1 MPLPPRQEFDL
12 EGAADYLG
20 CNTGDVLYYLD
31 KGLLRLAV
39 STAHF
44 SELICVAFDRSPT
57 AQQQLLN
64 SLYNPDGIDLIRT
77 KLDQA
82 LLGAGEPAASRYLT
96 HHQRNKI
103 RDTVHKLGEPI
114 WIFQDLAGEQITVW
128 HEGCLKGSWLYEER
142 GWIVDTYLAK
152 EELDRLASKLN
163 SKEKVSAKLKP
174 EESSIES
181 KTDRA
186 SALELVAYP
195 NLADE
200 IARLMVDQM
209 NHFVKENGR
218 IASENEFRDFLVARI
233 TYISY
238 DHRDKQLEIGD
249 EEDRPHYLA
258 FKSFKR
264 RYQKYFAPK

>member
-114 WIFQDLAGEQITVW
+114 WIFQDLTGEQITVW

-152 EELDRLASKLN
+152 EELDRLASKLS
-163 SKEKVSAKLKP
+163 SKEKVNTKLKP
-174 EESSIES
+174 EESSIER

-186 SALELVAYP
+186 SALAQRSKKTL
-195 NLADE
+195 LA
-200 IARLMVDQM
+200 QM
-209 NHFVKENGR
+209 ITQNGLL
-218 IASENEFRDFLVARI
+218 I
-233 TYISY
+233 
-238 DHRDKQLEIGD
+238 QL
-249 EEDRPHYLA
+249 
-258 FKSFKR
+258 
-264 RYQKYFAPK
+264 